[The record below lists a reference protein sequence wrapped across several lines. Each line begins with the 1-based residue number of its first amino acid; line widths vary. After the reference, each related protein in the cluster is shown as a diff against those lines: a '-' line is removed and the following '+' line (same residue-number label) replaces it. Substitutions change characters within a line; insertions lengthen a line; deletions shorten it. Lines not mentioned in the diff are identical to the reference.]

1 MNNLTILYWHEN
13 RHNLSSV
20 ANYSFL
26 SDGFSLN
33 SSKLMERP
41 ANDTTNI
48 KNQRLTDPSTMQK
61 VILMSIPLETNMKY
75 LLNLWKISINFL
87 ILNLNSTW
95 PLQIF
100 NFIWT
105 DLKPLDVILTGTE
118 VIRYYM
124 YMKTFL
130 VSL

>member
-61 VILMSIPLETNMKY
+61 VILMSIALETNMKY

>member
-100 NFIWT
+100 NLIWT

>member
-61 VILMSIPLETNMKY
+61 VILMSIALETNMKY

-130 VSL
+130 VGL